1 MSTGLSEKR
10 EAAPPRP
17 RVVIVGGGF
26 GGLYAARSLRGAAV
40 DVTLIDR
47 RNFYLF
53 QPLLYQ
59 VATGGLSP
67 ANISAPIRA
76 LLRRQKNARV
86 MMAEVVGFD
95 ASRRV
100 VKLARPAGEVP
111 YDYLIVAAGVGA
123 NYFGHDDWAE
133 AAPGLKTVEDA
144 TEIRSRILA
153 AFEAAEVEHDPQRV
167 RELLTFVIIGGG
179 PTGLELAGTLAEI
192 ARRTL
197 RGDFRR
203 INPSDA
209 KIILLEGTDRLL
221 PPYPPVLSAK
231 ATELVERLGVTVR
244 TGTMVTDIRP
254 GSVELRRGEAVERIA
269 ARTVIW
275 AAGVSASPLGR
286 AIAEATGAKLDRA
299 GRVMVEPDTSV
310 AGHPNIFVIGD
321 LAHFAHGTPDGKPL
335 PGVAQ
340 VAMQQG
346 KYVARLIR
354 GRVERR
360 ERLAGTEARS
370 TGSTEEW
377 GGPPCPPNQQWGG
390 PPRPPSRQWPPFR
403 YRDLGN
409 MATIGRAAAVA
420 DIFGVKLSGYPAW
433 LVWLFIH
440 LINLVQHQNKLLVLI
455 QWAWNYFTWNRS
467 ARLITGEQRRRLL
480 ENGGVDERHG
490 GESGG
495 CSTSKNSPQL

>member
-1 MSTGLSEKR
+1 MNQP
-10 EAAPPRP
+10 ARP

-26 GGLYAARSLRGAAV
+26 GGLHAAKSLRRAPV
-40 DVTLIDR
+40 EVTLIDR
-47 RNFYLF
+47 RNFHLF

-76 LLRRQKNARV
+76 LLRTQKNARV
-86 MMAEVVGFD
+86 IM
-95 ASRRV
+95 
-100 VKLARPAGEVP
+100 GEVTRFDP
-111 YDYLIVAAGVGA
+111 VKRTVRLDGPPHEVEYDYLIVAAGVA
-123 NYFGHDDWAE
+123 PNYFGHDEWAD

-153 AFEAAEVEHDPQRV
+153 AFEAAEVESDPRLV

-209 KIILLEGTDRLL
+209 RIILVEGADRLL
-221 PPYPPVLSAK
+221 PPYPPKLSAK
-231 ATELVERLGVTVR
+231 ATELVEGLGVTVR
-244 TGTMVTDIRP
+244 TGTTVTDIRP
-254 GSVELRRGEAVERIA
+254 DSVELRSGGAVERIA
-269 ARTVIW
+269 TRTVIW
-275 AAGVSASPLGR
+275 AAGIVASPLGR
-286 AIAEATGAKLDRA
+286 ALAEATGAKLDRA
-299 GRVMVEPDTSV
+299 GRVIVQPDTSV
-310 AGHPNIFVIGD
+310 PGHPGVFVIGD
-321 LAHFAHGTPDGKPL
+321 LAHFAHHTPDGRPL

-346 KYVARLIR
+346 RYVARLIR
-354 GRVERR
+354 DRAGRSTVPL
-360 ERLAGTEARS
+360 LAGTEAGP
-370 TGSTEEW
+370 TGRDVPLLAGAEA
-377 GGPPCPPNQQWGG
+377 GPIG
-390 PPRPPSRQWPPFR
+390 RDAPFR

-420 DIFGVKLSGYPAW
+420 EIGGMKLSGYPAW
-433 LVWLFIH
+433 LAWLFIH

-455 QWAWNYFTWNRS
+455 QWAWSYFTWNRS
-467 ARLITGEQRRRLL
+467 ARLITGKVRGRRPIEDGSFDESTRS
-480 ENGGVDERHG
+480 EHDATTGGHG
-490 GESGG
+490 
-495 CSTSKNSPQL
+495 N